1 MNENYNELIEDL
13 IAHPQIEE
21 RLRAI
26 LKIAKNSS
34 GELIRADDAER
45 QVIVEMRK
53 MGTAVLQDW
62 AHGQSEKLC
71 QTALADRRLKKHKK
85 KPFIGIQAA
94 GQSA

>member
-62 AHGQSEKLC
+62 AQWPMRETVSNSTGGSSVEK
-71 QTALADRRLKKHKK
+71 T
-85 KPFIGIQAA
+85 
-94 GQSA
+94 